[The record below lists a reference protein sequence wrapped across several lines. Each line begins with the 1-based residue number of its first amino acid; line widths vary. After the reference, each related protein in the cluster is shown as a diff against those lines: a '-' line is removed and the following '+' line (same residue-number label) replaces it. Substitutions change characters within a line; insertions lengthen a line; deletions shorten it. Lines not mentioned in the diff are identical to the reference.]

1 MAAFAWAWTGLK
13 MTKKAA
19 IVKKNLKVLQKPV
32 ELLHKTT
39 SGFFWAKYKE
49 MRVIQDFYTVLYATK
64 KLHIRSLL
72 DSLPH
77 A

>member
-1 MAAFAWAWTGLK
+1 MAAFARAWTGLK
-13 MTKKAA
+13 MTKIAA
-19 IVKKNLKVLQKPV
+19 IVKENLKVLQKPV
-32 ELLHKTT
+32 ELLHKT
-39 SGFFWAKYKE
+39 K
-49 MRVIQDFYTVLYATK
+49 VIQDFYTVLYATK

>member
-1 MAAFAWAWTGLK
+1 MAAFARAWTGLK
-13 MTKKAA
+13 MTKIAA
-19 IVKKNLKVLQKPV
+19 IVKENLKVLQKPV

-49 MRVIQDFYTVLYATK
+49 MRVIQDFYTK